1 MSFTSYIPCIELLP
15 FVKSFAITKAET
27 EETYGVLPDTGIVI
41 GFQYSGRLSYIENNT
56 EVALSHSGITGLRD
70 HVRIFRNG
78 QHTNTLLVFFNPGG
92 AATFFRFPLHEL
104 FQQSVSLDHLMLRS
118 ELMVLE
124 EQLCEA
130 KKDTDRIAVM
140 EHFLL
145 NRKRQETPD
154 QLIMAA
160 ISLIYQY
167 KGNIRIRDLATQL
180 HTSHSPLEKRFRQL
194 VGASPKK
201 FASIVRFHY
210 LLSQHEKQDSLTG
223 VAYEAGF
230 YDQPHFIKEFKRF
243 TGETPKEFFF
253 RSSR

>member
-1 MSFTSYIPCIELLP
+1 MSFTSYVPCAELQP

-70 HVRIFRNG
+70 HVRIFRNDR
-78 QHTNTLLVFFNPGG
+78 HTNTILVFFNPGG

-130 KKDTDRIAVM
+130 KTDAERITVM

-145 NRKRQETPD
+145 NRKRQATPD
-154 QLIMAA
+154 QMIMAA
-160 ISLIYQY
+160 ISIINQH
-167 KGNIRIRDLATQL
+167 KGSIRIRDLATQL
-180 HTSHSPLEKRFRQL
+180 HTSHSPLEKKFRQL

-201 FASIVRFHY
+201 FASIVRMHH
-210 LLSQHEKQDSLTG
+210 LIGQQKKQDSFTAA
-223 VAYEAGF
+223 AYEAGF
-230 YDQPHFIKEFKRF
+230 YDQAHFIKEFKQF
-243 TGETPKEFFF
+243 TGETPKEFF
-253 RSSR
+253 SRDR